1 MRVLTPA
8 ILSARVSGLLTLVLG
23 LVIWRGHSPGLVPL
37 HMIFGLLLV
46 RAMLVLAAI
55 AVRRGVSTGLV
66 GAAMLWAALTI
77 GLGVMQARL
86 FVGSAHWLIQV
97 VHLLFG
103 LGAMG
108 LSERLAGT
116 LKRSASR

>member
-1 MRVLTPA
+1 MPVLTIA
-8 ILSARVSGLLTLVLG
+8 LMFARVSGLLTLLLG

-37 HMIFGLLLV
+37 HMILGLVLV
-46 RAMLVLAAI
+46 LAMLVLAAI
-55 AVRRGVSTGLV
+55 AARRRVSTGLV

-77 GLGVMQARL
+77 GLGVTQARL

-116 LKRSASR
+116 LKRSASG